1 MCIFNSLSFSDNK
14 KASSKEKESEEKK
27 RKHLDIPKI
36 IEPKC
41 GNEVND
47 ELGILIHS
55 HPGSICNINEIEE
68 DERRQNM
75 KAVRNEIIRILP
87 IPYKKQKPGPRRNT
101 PV

>member
-1 MCIFNSLSFSDNK
+1 MLISQ
-14 KASSKEKESEEKK
+14 KASSKEKDSDEKK
-27 RKHLDIPKI
+27 RKYLDVPKI
-36 IEPKC
+36 IEPES
-41 GNEVND
+41 NDNVND

-75 KAVRNEIIRILP
+75 KAVRNEIIRMLP
-87 IPYKKQKPGPRRNT
+87 IPYKKQKPGPKRNT